1 MKKIAGG
8 LMAALLLFGV
18 AGCSGYNDHRGKGD
32 APVAGRH
39 GDDSP
44 ADVVNMPDSFPN
56 ISTKCLKGRAPWA
69 AAVTTDRILSNDE
82 HELLT
87 VTEVAKLLR
96 LSGPTVRRLVKSG
109 ELEAIRPGRSY
120 RIKAASVTRLLERA
134 A

>member
-1 MKKIAGG
+1 M
-8 LMAALLLFGV
+8 
-18 AGCSGYNDHRGKGD
+18 
-32 APVAGRH
+32 
-39 GDDSP
+39 
-44 ADVVNMPDSFPN
+44 
-56 ISTKCLKGRAPWA
+56 
-69 AAVTTDRILSNDE
+69 SNDE

>member
-18 AGCSGYNDHRGKGD
+18 VGCSSYNDHRGKGD

-69 AAVTTDRILSNDE
+69 AAVTTDRILILFQDPD
-82 HELLT
+82 HCGGKAVAGR
-87 VTEVAKLLR
+87 VTE
-96 LSGPTVRRLVKSG
+96 GNG
-109 ELEAIRPGRSY
+109 
-120 RIKAASVTRLLERA
+120 
-134 A
+134 

>member
-1 MKKIAGG
+1 MEENEF
-8 LMAALLLFGV
+8 M
-18 AGCSGYNDHRGKGD
+18 
-32 APVAGRH
+32 
-39 GDDSP
+39 
-44 ADVVNMPDSFPN
+44 
-56 ISTKCLKGRAPWA
+56 
-69 AAVTTDRILSNDE
+69 
-82 HELLT
+82 T